1 MVSLGNPFKHKDEIS
16 PEQAEGAVAA
26 EAEVQGADVQQF
38 DENASPEEKSRQVA
52 KAKDCLLYTSP
63 SPRD

>member
-38 DENASPEEKSRQVA
+38 DENASPEESHA
-52 KAKDCLLYTSP
+52 K
-63 SPRD
+63 SPRPRRRCVRAER

>member
-26 EAEVQGADVQQF
+26 EAEVQL
-38 DENASPEEKSRQVA
+38 S
-52 KAKDCLLYTSP
+52 LIHI
-63 SPRD
+63 